1 MVTDALAKMVMTV
14 VGVTVMGSEGDG
26 AGDGEDD
33 GDDGCGGGDGDGICG

>member
-26 AGDGEDD
+26 D
-33 GDDGCGGGDGDGICG
+33 GDCDGV